1 MSSGFAKPITIKEAV
16 DQIVDRSYLLPA
28 IQRKFVWTADK
39 VESLF
44 DSIMRGYPINS
55 FMFWEIKD
63 DNIKNNFRFYQFLTE
78 YREFFKEDNP
88 DIDTKGYKDF
98 TAVIDGQQRLTGIY
112 LGLKGTYAYKMPRLW
127 WKDTEECLPTRRL
140 YINLTGTSSEDDDR
154 QMKYEIKFLSK
165 NDCLRLSQD
174 TASCWFLINDILKF
188 KDENDLDN
196 FIDEQAWRTN
206 PTAKQTIR
214 TLRKR
219 IFEEPLINYYLVD
232 KQDIDEVLD
241 IFVRTNSGGEPLS
254 FSNLLMSYI
263 TASWKLDARKEIPDV
278 VRRVFEIGN
287 PGFRINED
295 FVLKTLLVLFSESI
309 KFKVKNFDSTQT
321 LLFEENWDRVKRT
334 IIEAFNLVS
343 SWGFNDSSLRAKYAV
358 IPLIYYIYQNGIEKD
373 INNKVKHLEE
383 KDSMRKWLC
392 ISILKGV
399 FGGQTDSVLTTYRKL
414 LHDNIGKGLFP
425 LKEIQEEFRSNSAKN
440 LSFNDDFIDGLL
452 TIRKDAP
459 NCYAVLSLLYSH
471 LNFSIEV
478 FHKDHLH
485 PYNYFASLKEGDMP
499 NVDDFRY
506 YKDPDIFD
514 TIVNLQLLNGALN
527 ESKLDMPLKDWV
539 EQRNIDLD
547 NQLIP
552 KDVSLDVSDYR
563 EFIDRR
569 RTLLKARFKHIVGTE
584 E

>member
-1 MSSGFAKPITIKEAV
+1 MSSGFAKPITIKDAI
-16 DQIVDRSYLLPA
+16 DLIVDRTYLLPS

-39 VESLF
+39 VEALF

-63 DNIKNNFRFYQFLTE
+63 DRIKNNFRFYQFLTE

-112 LGLKGTYAYKMPRLW
+112 LGLKGTYAYKMPRHWL
-127 WKDTEECLPTRRL
+127 KDTEECLPTRRL
-140 YINLTGTSSEDDDR
+140 YINLTGVSSDDDER
-154 QMKYEIKFLSK
+154 QMKYEIRFLSESDYDK
-165 NDCLRLSQD
+165 LSKD
-174 TASCWFLINDILKF
+174 PNSNWFLINEILRF
-188 KDENDLDN
+188 KEENDLDDY
-196 FIDEQAWRTN
+196 IDKQGWRTN
-206 PTAKQTIR
+206 STAKQTIR

-263 TASWKLDARKEIPDV
+263 TASWNLDARKEIPDV
-278 VRRVFEIGN
+278 VKKVFDIGN

-295 FVLKTLLVLFSESI
+295 FVLKTLLVLFSENI
-309 KFKVKNFDSTQT
+309 KFQVKNFDSNQT
-321 LLFEENWDRVKRT
+321 VVFEQNWGRVKKS
-334 IIEAFNLVS
+334 IIEAFTLVG
-343 SWGFNDSSLRAKYAV
+343 SWGFNDSSLRAKNAV
-358 IPLIYYIYQNGIEKD
+358 IPIIYYIYKNGIEGD
-373 INNKVKHLEE
+373 INNKVRHLEE
-383 KDSMRKWLC
+383 KIDMRKWLC

-399 FGGQTDSVLTTYRKL
+399 FGGQTDTVLTSIRKIL
-414 LHDNIGKGLFP
+414 SENIGVGTFP
-425 LKEIQEEFRSNSAKN
+425 LNTIKDEFKANPTKN
-440 LSFNDDFIDGLL
+440 LSFDDDFIEGLL

-459 NCYAVLSLLYSH
+459 NCYATLALLYSH
-471 LNFSIEV
+471 LNFTVET

-485 PYNYFASLKEGDMP
+485 PFNYFHGLKET
-499 NVDDFRY
+499 DFTNPSDFEF
-506 YKDPDIFD
+506 YKNIEVYDS
-514 TIVNLQLLNGALN
+514 IVNLQLLNSSLN
-527 ESKLDMPLKDWV
+527 ESKLDTPLKDWV

-552 KDVSLDVSDYR
+552 KDVSLDVASYR
-563 EFIDRR
+563 EFITKRR
-569 RTLLKARFKHIVGTE
+569 ELLKKRFKQIVGSE